1 MAATR
6 CRSGSARGLG
16 DQAPARRGTG
26 IGAACPS
33 RLEPGPP
40 PTGTAPSRPT
50 LYDPDR
56 TTCDVERIRRAF
68 QQQLQPYADQSPAV
82 LARLRELQLEMTR
95 RSLKRC
101 VERELLTAQQA
112 DQLARELAASPIR
125 P

>member
-1 MAATR
+1 MAQRGGWVIRPLLAVAL
-6 CRSGSARGLG
+6 GSALL
-16 DQAPARRGTG
+16 APVAWSQGRRQ
-26 IGAACPS
+26 P
-33 RLEPGPP
+33 EPP
-40 PTGTAPSRPT
+40 PSRPT

-95 RSLKRC
+95 SSLKRC